1 MEQIDVVERLKTFM
15 EFDCSTPAS
24 FAKMAGVDASNFA
37 KMLDGKQNI
46 TKQTLK
52 KLADAHSINMSWL
65 LTGKGDMFIASNGSA
80 INTGAGGVAKVEA
93 HGDIIAVYEKLVT
106 ELRADKARLIA
117 QNEKLIQML
126 ADKK

>member
-65 LTGKGDMFIASNGSA
+65 LTGKGDMLIASNGSA

-93 HGDIIAVYEKLVT
+93 HGHKHGSNVTGIYIKYSLNKIDAANRQVIDYLQEK
-106 ELRADKARLIA
+106 
-117 QNEKLIQML
+117 
-126 ADKK
+126 